1 MALVQDYIKLCKKT
15 GFSLTKYLDPT
26 ESSELRTLKDPSLE
40 VFYDGGLSDAE
51 RVRAI
56 VIKKGEVKPTNE
68 EFEIGVVKV
77 IPKSDIK
84 EITHRHVLGTLM
96 SFGIKR
102 DVVGDILINEE
113 KIYIFTTTD
122 MQDFIK
128 ENLYK
133 INGVG
138 VDTYISKPS
147 EVVKIDSSVEKLI
160 NTPSLRLD
168 AVISKALNKARS
180 DAAELI
186 EKGLVQINHIETT
199 NNSYFLKPND
209 LISIRHFGRIEF
221 IEVVNT
227 TKKDRLVI
235 KVKINH

>member
-15 GFSLTKYLDPT
+15 GFSLTKYLDST
-26 ESSELRTLKDPSLE
+26 EASELHTLRDPTLN
-40 VFYDGGLSDAE
+40 VFYNGGYADAE
-51 RVRAI
+51 RIRAI
-56 VIKKGEVKPTNE
+56 IIQKGEPEPSIE

-77 IPKSDIK
+77 VLKSEIK

-102 DVVGDILINEE
+102 EVVGDILINDDS
-113 KIYIFTTTD
+113 IYIFTTTD
-122 MQDFIK
+122 MQEFIK
-128 ENLYK
+128 DNLYK
-133 INGVG
+133 INGIG
-138 VDTYISKPS
+138 VDSQIVEIS
-147 EVVKIDSSVEKLI
+147 EVIKHDTSVEKLI

-168 AVISKALNKARS
+168 AVIAKTLNKARG
-180 DAAELI
+180 DAVELI
-186 EKGLVQINHIETT
+186 EKGLVQINHVETS